1 MLKIK
6 QVQIKNFRSIIKTTL
21 DFDQMNIFV
30 GLNDAGKSNILKA
43 LNLFFNGETEP
54 GIEFDFDT
62 DYCKFAPVIAKK
74 AKEIEIKITFS
85 IPSNYS
91 DNADVVWKK
100 TWRRNGI
107 KKDELNRNFQPRSK
121 VPTLFT
127 RIKYK
132 YVPAVKS
139 NDYFKY
145 LLVDLYQSIS
155 SEVGS
160 ELTEKTETYSE
171 ALGFY
176 TKRIAEI
183 VQEHVGINTN
193 LTIPNNQSEIFKALM
208 FMTKDDNGKEIGL
221 SQRGD
226 GIKSMH
232 IPAILKYIA
241 EHDLKVLEK
250 GAVPVTTI
258 WGYEEPENGIEL
270 LKAFDLADELY
281 DFSND
286 VQMLLTTH
294 SPAFYNL
301 SSKSSTKLFYTTK
314 ESDNGQ
320 SEFVENL
327 SEKDIHKKIGI
338 MPLISGYIEEQEK
351 KYRELEQLLQESV
364 IDCNTIVFEGISDKK
379 YIEKSISRYSP
390 VLQSKIDNNE
400 IRLLAFE
407 KNGGTTRLLN
417 VAKAWMYTNYQ
428 NKCILL
434 TDKDSAG
441 KTLKDNFENEKK
453 KLKKKSKSIVD
464 KRVNV
469 LYLSPTETI
478 KNILSITPTGNF
490 NYEIED
496 LLPLYYRKQLETNN
510 QLEDRDN
517 NDLVAMCSDD
527 LLMENSV
534 ESIINNLD
542 INQDLKDYY
551 VKSKVKNSSKNSVSQ
566 DVILKLEAGYD
577 DILEGFKDT
586 VKELEDIFK

>member
-6 QVQIKNFRSIIKTTL
+6 QVQIKNFRSIIRTTL
-21 DFDQMNIFV
+21 DFNQMNIFV
-30 GLNDAGKSNILKA
+30 GLNDAGKSNVLKA

-54 GIEFDFDT
+54 GIKFDFET

-85 IPSNYS
+85 IPENYN
-91 DNADVVWKK
+91 DNADVIWKK
-100 TWRRNGI
+100 TWRKEGI
-107 KKDELNRNFQPRSK
+107 KKDEYNRIFKQRSK

-127 RIKYK
+127 RVKYK

-155 SEVGS
+155 SEVGN
-160 ELTEKTETYSE
+160 ELTAKTKTYAD

-183 VQEHVGINTN
+183 VQERVGINTN

-208 FMTKDDNGKEIGL
+208 FMTKDENEKEIDL

-270 LKAFDLADELY
+270 LKAFDLASELY

-301 SSKSSTKLFYTTK
+301 NSKTNSKLFYVTK
-314 ESDNGQ
+314 KGDNGQ

-338 MPLISGYIEEQEK
+338 MPLISEYIGEQEK
-351 KYRELEQLLQESV
+351 KYRELEQLLRESV
-364 IDCNTIVFEGISDKK
+364 IDCNTIVVEGKTDKK
-379 YIEKSISRYSP
+379 YIEKAISIYSSL
-390 VLQSKIDNNE
+390 LQLKLEDGSLRI
-400 IRLLAFE
+400 LAFE
-407 KNGGTTRLLN
+407 KNGGTTRLLD
-417 VAKAWMYTNYQ
+417 VAKSWMYTDYQ
-428 NKCILL
+428 KKCVLL
-434 TDKDSAG
+434 TDKDAAG
-441 KTLKDNFENEKK
+441 EELKRNVEKEK
-453 KLKKKSKSIVD
+453 GRLKNRSNADTRIKVVFLK
-464 KRVNV
+464 
-469 LYLSPTETI
+469 PTEII
-478 KNILSITPTGNF
+478 KKILSETPTGKF
-490 NYEIED
+490 YYEIEE
-496 LLPLYYRKQLETNN
+496 LLPIEYRKKMFNKN
-510 QLEDRDN
+510 QLISRENSDLISMCKDESLVDKSAKLII
-517 NDLVAMCSDD
+517 NDL
-527 LLMENSV
+527 N
-534 ESIINNLD
+534 
-542 INQDLKDYY
+542 LKDDILEYY
-551 VKSKVKNSSKNSVSQ
+551 VKLQISNKCKD
-566 DVILKLEAGYD
+566 DVCTDVLLSYETGNT
-577 DILEGFKDT
+577 DIFEGFKDT
-586 VKELEDIFK
+586 ISVLEKEFDK